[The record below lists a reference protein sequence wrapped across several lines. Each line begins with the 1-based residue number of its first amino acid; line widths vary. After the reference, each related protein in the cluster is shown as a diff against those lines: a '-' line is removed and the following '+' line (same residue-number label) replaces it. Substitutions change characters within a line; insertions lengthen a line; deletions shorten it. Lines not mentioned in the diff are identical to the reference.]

1 MTLIIS
7 VNLGS
12 SFCPKQHMHQKRLKH
27 KHRCCLLSSLYWLH
41 YWFGCLQLQD
51 LTNNAAEY
59 ARLWLRREK
68 ESARQGKI
76 LSEHLMRMSH
86 LCSVWPSIFWW
97 VSKVYLPILPM
108 NFFFWFLE
116 EYTHTYLSA
125 WIAYTQTQIIP
136 HPPGFHVYSFC
147 ILMKDGEFCI
157 QTDED
162 SRNSLMWKWW
172 CPHHKILNA
181 SVSGYASKPAYVIV
195 QFSSDLFMSVSM
207 SWLQLATLSDRRPS
221 ERLEL
226 LRIRDTR
233 EVWTNL
239 TPLQPKKAS

>member
-51 LTNNAAEY
+51 LANNAAEY

-86 LCSVWPSIFWW
+86 LRSVWPSIFWW

-108 NFFFWFLE
+108 NFFFLVFGRIHTHISLRLNCL
-116 EYTHTYLSA
+116 YTDSNNSPH
-125 WIAYTQTQIIP
+125 TQT
-136 HPPGFHVYSFC
+136 HPPPCPARGFMYIHFAFSWKTVVNFVY
-147 ILMKDGEFCI
+147 
-157 QTDED
+157 
-162 SRNSLMWKWW
+162 
-172 CPHHKILNA
+172 
-181 SVSGYASKPAYVIV
+181 
-195 QFSSDLFMSVSM
+195 
-207 SWLQLATLSDRRPS
+207 RPTK
-221 ERLEL
+221 
-226 LRIRDTR
+226 TR
-233 EVWTNL
+233 E
-239 TPLQPKKAS
+239 TP

>member
-86 LCSVWPSIFWW
+86 LRSVWPSIFWW

-108 NFFFWFLE
+108 NFFFLVFGRIHTHISLRLNCL
-116 EYTHTYLSA
+116 YTDTNNSPPPRVSCIFILHSHERR
-125 WIAYTQTQIIP
+125 WILYT
-136 HPPGFHVYSFC
+136 
-147 ILMKDGEFCI
+147 
-157 QTDED
+157 
-162 SRNSLMWKWW
+162 
-172 CPHHKILNA
+172 
-181 SVSGYASKPAYVIV
+181 
-195 QFSSDLFMSVSM
+195 
-207 SWLQLATLSDRRPS
+207 DRR
-221 ERLEL
+221 RLEKL
-226 LRIRDTR
+226 LNV
-233 EVWTNL
+233 EVMMPPSQDPERFSFWVCFKTCL
-239 TPLQPKKAS
+239 RYCTV

>member
-41 YWFGCLQLQD
+41 YSFGCLQLQD

-136 HPPGFHVYSFC
+136 HPPRVSC
-147 ILMKDGEFCI
+147 IFILHSHE
-157 QTDED
+157 
-162 SRNSLMWKWW
+162 RRWW
-172 CPHHKILNA
+172 IL
-181 SVSGYASKPAYVIV
+181 Y
-195 QFSSDLFMSVSM
+195 
-207 SWLQLATLSDRRPS
+207 TDRR
-221 ERLEL
+221 RLEKL
-226 LRIRDTR
+226 LNV
-233 EVWTNL
+233 EVMMPPSQDPERFSFWVCFKTCL
-239 TPLQPKKAS
+239 CYCTI